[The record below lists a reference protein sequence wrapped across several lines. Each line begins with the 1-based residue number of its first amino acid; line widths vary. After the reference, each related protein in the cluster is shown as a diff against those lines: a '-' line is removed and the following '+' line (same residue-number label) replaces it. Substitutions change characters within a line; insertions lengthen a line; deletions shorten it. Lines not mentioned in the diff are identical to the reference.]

1 MASNCNASPF
11 AVEMP
16 VAGARHANLRQKHGG
31 QRIGGCAMGNGMTAN
46 ACTRIVALALST
58 VLAAGCAGLSPRD
71 RTDGLLVVDTHVDI
85 PADYMRAP
93 HYDAGNAPRL
103 QVDLARMAAGGLDAA
118 FFVVYVGQGPRT
130 PEGHAA
136 AMAAAE
142 RKYSAIERMLQ
153 RYPGR
158 IRLATSPALVRA
170 NHHDGLLSAMIGI
183 ENGYS
188 LGLDVDNLDA
198 VFARGAR
205 YLGLTHTGHNE
216 LCTSSG
222 ELAANGDVPA
232 GDRGLTPLGRAFVA
246 RANDLGMMLDV
257 SHASDA
263 CVRDVL
269 AASRAPVIASHSSA
283 RALADHPR
291 NLSDELLGAIA
302 QGGGVVQVVAYTYFL
317 KSDPVREAAV
327 TALEAAVAE
336 AAGSA
341 KFDSELHETRAD
353 YVAGMAMIERLHP
366 RATLGDLVAH
376 IAHAV
381 EVAGIDHVGI
391 ASDFDGGGGVT
402 GWMHAGETA
411 NVTEALR
418 ARGFDEAEIAKL
430 WGGNLLRVWTGV
442 GEAARDD

>member
-1 MASNCNASPF
+1 MAPS
-11 AVEMP
+11 
-16 VAGARHANLRQKHGG
+16 
-31 QRIGGCAMGNGMTAN
+31 
-46 ACTRIVALALST
+46 ACPRIVALAFST
-58 VLAAGCAGLSPRD
+58 ALAAGCAGLPVRVG
-71 RTDGLLVVDTHVDI
+71 TDGLLLVDTHVDI
-85 PADYMRAP
+85 PTDYMRAP
-93 HYDAGNAPRL
+93 HYDVGDAPRL
-103 QVDLARMAAGGLDAA
+103 QVDLPRMAAGGLDAA

-136 AMAAAE
+136 AMVAAE
-142 RKYSAIERMLQ
+142 RKYSAIELMLA
-153 RYPGR
+153 RYPDR
-158 IRLATSPALVRA
+158 IRLATTPAQVRA
-170 NHHDGLLSAMIGI
+170 NHDAGLLSAMIGI

-188 LGLDVDNLDA
+188 LGLDVENLDA
-198 VFARGAR
+198 AFARGAR

-232 GDRGLTPLGRAFVA
+232 GDLGISPLGRAFVA

-257 SHASDA
+257 SHASEA

-291 NLSDELLGAIA
+291 NLSDEPLRTITE
-302 QGGGVVQVVAYTYFL
+302 GGGVVQIVAYTYFL
-317 KSDPVREAAV
+317 KTDPAREAAV
-327 TALEAAVAE
+327 EALEAAVAA

-341 KFDSELHETRAD
+341 AFDSELHETRAD
-353 YVAGMAMIERLHP
+353 YVAGMAAIESLHP
-366 RATLGDLVAH
+366 RATLDDLVAH
-376 IAHAV
+376 VAHAV

-411 NVTEALR
+411 NVTAALR
-418 ARGFDEAEIAKL
+418 AHGFDELEIAKI
-430 WGGNLLRVWTGV
+430 WGGNLLRVWSQV
-442 GEAARDD
+442 EAAARDD